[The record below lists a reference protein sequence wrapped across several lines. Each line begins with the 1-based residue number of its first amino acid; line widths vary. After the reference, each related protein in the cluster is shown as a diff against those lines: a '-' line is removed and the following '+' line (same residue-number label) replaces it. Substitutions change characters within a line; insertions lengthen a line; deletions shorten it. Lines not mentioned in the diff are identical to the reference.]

1 MPPLTRRP
9 LASIRTGDVVVLL
22 RSTSVTA
29 REIRKKI

>member
-22 RSTSVTA
+22 RITSVTA
-29 REIRKKI
+29 RELRKKI